1 MQLRQSERK
10 QAKIKMALQGSAGAG
25 KTFSALLLAQGLTS
39 GDLSKVAIIDTEN
52 GSADLYAHLGN
63 YNVVS
68 LKPPFTP
75 QQYVDAIEL
84 CEKSGMNVII
94 LDSIS
99 HCWDYLLDY
108 HSSLAGNSFTNW
120 AKIKPL
126 EKLFVD
132 KILQCNAHVIATM
145 RTKQDY
151 VLNQKDG
158 KFIPEKVG
166 LKAVQRDGLDYEF
179 TLVFDVDIK
188 HFAIS
193 SKDRTELFM
202 GKPEFKISTATG
214 KLILDWCNSGTKV
227 PNVENSVKLEHKE
240 NNISP
245 EIPQKTLLNQKSNP
259 SSRNGNIPKI
269 DTKEAFECYDNEN
282 GFIPSQDLS
291 NTSEQDVFETIGK
304 CNSIQELYALYKAF
318 PQFQENLRVDFE
330 AKKSLITNLTN
341 PKNFSQNGHSKFQ

>member
-25 KTFSALLLAQGLTS
+25 KTFSALLLAQGLTN

-84 CEKSGMNVII
+84 CENSGMNVII

-179 TLVFDVDIK
+179 TLVFDIDIK
-188 HFAIS
+188 HFAVS
-193 SKDRTELFM
+193 SKDRTEIFM
-202 GKPEFKISTATG
+202 GKPEFKITSETG
-214 KLILDWCNSGTKV
+214 RMILEWCNSG
-227 PNVENSVKLEHKE
+227 S
-240 NNISP
+240 
-245 EIPQKTLLNQKSNP
+245 KSDPTQSFVP
-259 SSRNGNIPKI
+259 SSTGRHSMPKI
-269 DTKEAFECYDNEN
+269 APKDAFECHDNEN

-291 NTSEQDVFETIGK
+291 NTSEQEVFESIGK

-318 PQFQENLRVDFE
+318 PQFQASLKVDFE

-341 PKNFSQNGHSKFQ
+341 LQNFSQNGHSKFQ

>member
-10 QAKIKMALQGSAGAG
+10 RAKIKMALQGSAGSG
-25 KTFSALLLAQGLTS
+25 KTYSSLLLAQGLTN

-63 YNVVS
+63 YNVLS
-68 LKPPFTP
+68 LQPPFTP
-75 QQYVDAIEL
+75 QKYVEAIEI
-84 CEKSGMNVII
+84 CEKAEMEVII

-126 EKLFVD
+126 EKLFID
-132 KILQCNAHVIATM
+132 KILQSNAHVIATM

-166 LKAVQRDGLDYEF
+166 LKAVQRDGLDFEF

-188 HFAIS
+188 HFAVA
-193 SKDRTELFM
+193 SKDRTEIFM
-202 GKPEFKISTATG
+202 DKPEFKISTETG
-214 KLILDWCNSGTKV
+214 KKILDWCNSGKQEV
-227 PNVENSVKLEHKE
+227 
-240 NNISP
+240 
-245 EIPQKTLLNQKSNP
+245 P
-259 SSRNGNIPKI
+259 SSA
-269 DTKEAFECYDNEN
+269 KE
-282 GFIPSQDLS
+282 L
-291 NTSEQDVFETIGK
+291 SEQEVYQEIQM
-304 CNSIQELYALYKAF
+304 CNSIAELLALYKQY
-318 PQFQENLRVDFE
+318 PHYQENLKPDFE
-330 AKKSLITNLTN
+330 AKKSFLMQLTN
-341 PKNFSQNGHSKFQ
+341 PQNFSQNGHAKHH